1 MSNVIVFLWISL
13 IALMVT
19 LILCVWA
26 MRRASDFHL
35 CLFLF
40 DAIVLVINIGV
51 VFFAIWWL
59 YNMR

>member
-1 MSNVIVFLWISL
+1 MSNVIVFLWTSL
-13 IALMVT
+13 IALVAA

-26 MRRASDFHL
+26 MRKASGSYR

-51 VFFAIWWL
+51 VGFAIWWL

>member
-1 MSNVIVFLWISL
+1 MSNVIVFLWTSL
-13 IALMVT
+13 IALVAA

-26 MRRASDFHL
+26 MRKASGPYRI
-35 CLFLF
+35 LFLF

-51 VFFAIWWL
+51 VGFAIWWL

>member
-1 MSNVIVFLWISL
+1 MSNVIVFLWTSL
-13 IALMVT
+13 IALVAA

-26 MRRASDFHL
+26 MRKASGSYRI
-35 CLFLF
+35 LFLF

-51 VFFAIWWL
+51 VGFAIWWL

>member
-1 MSNVIVFLWISL
+1 MTVVFLWTSL

-26 MRRASDFHL
+26 MRRASDFHR

-40 DAIVLVINIGV
+40 DVIVLVINIGV

>member
-1 MSNVIVFLWISL
+1 MTVVFLWTSLISL
-13 IALMVT
+13 VVT

-26 MRRASDFHL
+26 MRKASGSYRI
-35 CLFLF
+35 LFLF

-51 VFFAIWWL
+51 VGFAIWWL

>member
-13 IALMVT
+13 IVIVAV

-26 MRRASDFHL
+26 MRKASGFYR

-40 DAIVLVINIGV
+40 DAIVLVIKIGV
-51 VFFAIWWL
+51 VGFAIWWL

>member
-1 MSNVIVFLWISL
+1 MTVVFLWTSL
-13 IALMVT
+13 IALVVT
-19 LILCVWA
+19 LILYVWA
-26 MRRASDFHL
+26 MRKASGSYR

-51 VFFAIWWL
+51 VGFAIWWL